1 MQAYVKTSHPI
12 HKNARENSQEDNMGF
27 QNIMK
32 KNIAEN
38 DAINRLKIKS
48 YLIMN
53 VLYEGS
59 TYQPAYQLDSTVFF
73 SQNKSAKTGLSAGF
87 NTSRIGP
94 SVQRRCLSNSCQNTP
109 ACKVE

>member
-12 HKNARENSQEDNMGF
+12 HKNARENSQEDNITF

-59 TYQPAYQLDSTVFF
+59 
-73 SQNKSAKTGLSAGF
+73 
-87 NTSRIGP
+87 
-94 SVQRRCLSNSCQNTP
+94 
-109 ACKVE
+109 KVEYLA